1 MTTISDGTTPSSGGA
16 DTDTVALE
24 LPAADSARAYVD
36 GPAYDGAQGTPY
48 GDLPA
53 YHAEEAAPPAEPVR
67 RARPRTPSGSGRV
80 VLPIGLALVSVVAL
94 GAGWLHLE
102 SDRAADGAARASA
115 GSAAVKPP
123 IPALGEPTAPAASAP
138 AASALATPAASAPAA
153 SPAASTPAAP
163 AASAPASSPVAAPPA
178 TVDRSVPVVVFNATT
193 RTGLAAKVAASLK
206 AKGWTVVSVGNW
218 RKGGVS
224 ATTVFVSGEKDA
236 AATML
241 DDLAA
246 DGSAKAPLASM
257 PKDRLVVVIGKD
269 YPRS

>member
-1 MTTISDGTTPSSGGA
+1 MTTVSDGTTPFSGGA
-16 DTDTVALE
+16 DTVALE
-24 LPAADSARAYVD
+24 LPTVGAAPVE
-36 GPAYDGAQGTPY
+36 GPAYAEVRGTPY

-53 YHAEEAAPPAEPVR
+53 YHADEAAAPVAPARV
-67 RARPRTPSGSGRV
+67 RTPSGAGRV
-80 VLPIGLALVSVVAL
+80 VLPLGLALVSVVAL

-102 SDRAADGAARASA
+102 SDRAAEGAARASA
-115 GSAAVKPP
+115 GVAALKPPVPTLGDPSPAASSAAT
-123 IPALGEPTAPAASAP
+123 PAASTPASAP
-138 AASALATPAASAPAA
+138 AAG
-153 SPAASTPAAP
+153 TPAAP
-163 AASAPASSPVAAPPA
+163 AASTQASPPA
-178 TVDRSVPVVVFNATT
+178 AVPVSAVDRSVPVVVYNATT

-241 DDLAA
+241 DDLVV

-257 PKDRLVVVIGKD
+257 PKNRLVVVIGKD
-269 YPRS
+269 YPRT